1 MAEKGFGIKQLDIIG
16 STGTPLVE
24 SKIGLNIRLG
34 GQGTGGI
41 GHTVGIGTTI
51 AIKFH
56 VTGIA
61 TGAWTDLSVGYP
73 ISVFDTQVGSGVSS
87 VYESGNG
94 IVGVGTTFLDNIYRV
109 AEISF
114 TGVANSPTAV
124 GLITC
129 NVEYFGNHVGIAS
142 SGTVP
147 IGGIS
152 WGRLAGT
159 LTRNSPVGFAVSNY
173 TVNSGLTTFPT
184 LQRRTEGIRD
194 TGGIEP
200 N

>member
-1 MAEKGFGIKQLDIIG
+1 LGYTTTNPPQVIAALPSYKSELITNITSVKGFSGIV
-16 STGTPLVE
+16 T
-24 SKIGLNIRLG
+24 
-34 GQGTGGI
+34 GI
-41 GHTVGIGTTI
+41 GTAVGIGTTI
-51 AIKFH
+51 AIMIH
-56 VTGIA
+56 ATGIN
-61 TGAWTDLSVGYP
+61 TGSWADLSVGYP

-109 AEISF
+109 AHISVDG
-114 TGVANSPTAV
+114 TATSPDANAH
-124 GLITC
+124 IKC
-129 NVEYFGNHVGIAS
+129 NVEYFGNHTGIGS
-142 SGTVP
+142 TGSVP

-152 WGRLAGT
+152 WGRLSGT
-159 LTRNSPVGFAVSNY
+159 LSRNSPVGFAVSNY